1 MGFGIDP
8 LIHVGRLW
16 TFPVL
21 YYIDKADNKVVF
33 SDQMTGKLRMAMGD
47 WGNGANQGPL
57 FTETTQSG
65 PGIVTIKLT
74 TGSNIWSSGDT
85 LVGKNPSPSKTT
97 DNTLQL
103 KNDSDYDTLVHELGH
118 LLGLAHEHDRNDDA
132 GNKYRATLAIA
143 FKEEVAK
150 NAIEKKKYKKYGQF
164 DEQSIMCYGT
174 KNTAGPSAG
183 DRATLKA
190 IYGWS

>member
-21 YYIDKADNKVVF
+21 YCIDKVDNKVVF
-33 SDQMTGKLRMAMGD
+33 SDQMIGRLRMAMGD
-47 WGNGANQGPL
+47 WANGANQGPL

-85 LVGKNPSPSKTT
+85 LAGKNPSPSKTT

-118 LLGLAHEHDRNDDA
+118 LLGVKKRNTRNMASSMDSPSCVTGRRTQLAQVP
-132 GNKYRATLAIA
+132 AT
-143 FKEEVAK
+143 ER
-150 NAIEKKKYKKYGQF
+150 
-164 DEQSIMCYGT
+164 
-174 KNTAGPSAG
+174 P
-183 DRATLKA
+183 
-190 IYGWS
+190 